1 MQAMASGLS
10 RAGLCE
16 ALKGIPSGLRPVVNK
31 RTGVPFKASHNPALV
46 SSVWA
51 RHGARSRCREG
62 ERQLSGPAKRRA
74 FFASPGKTVDPA
86 PSPSRPAPQG
96 LLQQM
101 RGKLQTQVAFYRM
114 RNSVPPLA
122 WSPEAFPTDAA
133 EMYRDFMAALNVG
146 DRSTLRELLTERMFS
161 RFKAHLPDKKE
172 RRKQAAA
179 TSAVAFVTGN
189 ASIVQAR
196 AAQITGPIDTIF
208 VQVTCDI
215 QVLQPERSLVR
226 VVFEHPLGADEGR
239 WRICDL
245 IL

>member
-1 MQAMASGLS
+1 
-10 RAGLCE
+10 
-16 ALKGIPSGLRPVVNK
+16 
-31 RTGVPFKASHNPALV
+31 
-46 SSVWA
+46 
-51 RHGARSRCREG
+51 
-62 ERQLSGPAKRRA
+62 
-74 FFASPGKTVDPA
+74 
-86 PSPSRPAPQG
+86 
-96 LLQQM
+96 
-101 RGKLQTQVAFYRM
+101 
-114 RNSVPPLA
+114 
-122 WSPEAFPTDAA
+122 
-133 EMYRDFMAALNVG
+133 MYRDFMAALNVG

-226 VVFEHPLGADEGR
+226 VVFRRVYLTN
-239 WRICDL
+239 INYIFTIIF
-245 IL
+245 ILEVNLAIYINHHVIYSSNFNFYNY